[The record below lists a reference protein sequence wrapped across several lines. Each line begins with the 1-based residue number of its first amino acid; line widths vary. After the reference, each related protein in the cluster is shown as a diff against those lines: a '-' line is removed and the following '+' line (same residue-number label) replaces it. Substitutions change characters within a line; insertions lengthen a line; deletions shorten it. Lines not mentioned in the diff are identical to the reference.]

1 MSLIISYLIQ
11 YPMVFAIFHFIT
23 VPIADIYPIIHLLP
37 GMNEMIFAVT
47 KQQMNVLTAIHGM
60 AATVGSAS
68 VCLNTVAHNQS
79 QNMCIRYMP

>member
-37 GMNEMIFAVT
+37 GMNEIIFVV
-47 KQQMNVLTAIHGM
+47 M
-60 AATVGSAS
+60 
-68 VCLNTVAHNQS
+68 
-79 QNMCIRYMP
+79 